1 MKSTVCWRN
10 KFFSFGMIVFLMLF
24 VIGCSPGGWGDTPRG
39 TAPTI
44 TSTNSANFIVGTA
57 GTFTVTATGTPTPTF
72 ALTGDTLPSGIT
84 FNTLT
89 GVLSGTPDT
98 GTGGTYSLTITASNG
113 VSPDATQNFTLMVI
127 GAFNTSSLPLT
138 VTDGSPIFSFA
149 FDGNGNLLFI
159 ALNAGELRSL
169 DRITGTVTTVATGLP
184 GSTWRGIVY
193 QDSSSIFVGAMSGSI
208 YKVNPTD
215 GSTTTLI
222 TISGGGWI
230 NCLAIAPATFTPYG
244 GQLIAASNTGIYA
257 IDQSLASPTVTQISN
272 IGGDEASSLVFG
284 SDGTLYVALREDN
297 KIVTMTAAGVATDFA
312 TVGLSGPDGLA
323 IDNNAGLL
331 YVTNDGD
338 ATIKSVT
345 IPGGTVSTFTTG
357 LSFSGGWAPSP
368 IIVDVTSNI
377 LLVGHYPNLTI
388 SYFDLP

>member
-1 MKSTVCWRN
+1 MKKLRIVSIVVALLTVIFMFTSCT
-10 KFFSFGMIVFLMLF
+10 
-24 VIGCSPGGWGDTPRG
+24 PGNGPTG
-39 TAPTI
+39 TA
-44 TSTNSANFIVGTA
+44 S
-57 GTFTVTATGTPTPTF
+57 
-72 ALTGDTLPSGIT
+72 LP
-84 FNTLT
+84 
-89 GVLSGTPDT
+89 
-98 GTGGTYSLTITASNG
+98 
-113 VSPDATQNFTLMVI
+113 
-127 GAFNTSSLPLT
+127 AFNTSSLPLT
-138 VTDGSPIFSFA
+138 VTDGNPIFSFA

-159 ALNAGELRSL
+159 AENFLGVRDLRSL
-169 DRITGTVTTVATGLP
+169 DRSTGTVTTIATGLP
-184 GSTWRGIVY
+184 GSTWRGIAY
-193 QDSSSIFVGAMSGSI
+193 QDSNSIFVGAADGNI

-272 IGGDEASSLVFG
+272 IGGREASSLVFG
-284 SDGTLYVALREDN
+284 SDGTLYVALENYNR
-297 KIVTMTAAGVATDFA
+297 IVTVTAAGVVTDFV

-377 LLVGHYPNLTI
+377 LLVGHYSNLTI
-388 SYFDLP
+388 SYYDLP